1 MPVWGQFIRNGFSS
15 FAPRSSIASRS
26 PSSKSL
32 RHPGVR
38 LLEIGEKLAPL
49 AKSSPPK
56 KSLSIFQNPMCPQ
69 QLLGRSSSRAPS
81 KTLAN
86 SNTSTTGYSV
96 TADSGWAPGSPKRLN
111 FIAQMV
117 RGLSIDDAI
126 LQMTFNKKRAAR
138 RLLATLIR
146 VRARAKAL
154 NAPCDRMV
162 LCKNFLIFMI
172 IHSFFD
178 RGTWKNHP

>member
-1 MPVWGQFIRNGFSS
+1 M
-15 FAPRSSIASRS
+15 
-26 PSSKSL
+26 
-32 RHPGVR
+32 
-38 LLEIGEKLAPL
+38 
-49 AKSSPPK
+49 
-56 KSLSIFQNPMCPQ
+56 
-69 QLLGRSSSRAPS
+69 
-81 KTLAN
+81 
-86 SNTSTTGYSV
+86 